1 MKLKVTLTANKQMK
15 GGNTILTLK
24 VDGNTV
30 TDSLGTTTGL
40 GKTYYRYIDGVSNAL
55 VGSKHEID
63 LDSFDQVVK
72 PLEVTDKETGEIK
85 TVDLTMLFPKRN

>member
-1 MKLKVTLTANKQMK
+1 MKLKVTLTANKQMQ

-40 GKTYYRYIDGVSNAL
+40 GKTYYRYIDGISPAL

-63 LDSFDQVVK
+63 LDSFDQVVR
-72 PLEVTDKETGEIK
+72 PLEITDKTTGEIK
-85 TVDLTMLFPKRN
+85 TVDLTMLFPKRG

>member
-1 MKLKVTLTANKQMK
+1 MKLKVTLTANKQMQ

-40 GKTYYRYIDGVSNAL
+40 GKTYYRYIDGISPAV

-63 LDSFDQVVK
+63 LDSFDQVIK
-72 PLEVTDKETGEIK
+72 PVEVTNKETGETK
-85 TVDLTMLFPKRN
+85 TVDLTILFPKRG

>member
-15 GGNTILTLK
+15 GGNTILILK

-72 PLEVTDKETGEIK
+72 PVEITDKETGEIK
-85 TVDLTMLFPKRN
+85 TVDLTMLFPKRG